1 MKTNMGSID
10 KIIRVIVSIL
20 LVILFSTDV
29 IQGTMGWVVIA
40 IAAVFTLTSIVG
52 YCPIYSIF
60 GFNTKKK

>member
-60 GFNTKKK
+60 GISTKKK